1 MSKRTARLGR
11 FLQRWWE
18 GQLSDAADVEGGL
31 DAGGWRRER
40 SVEQLASELRR
51 DVHFELSQ
59 STFGYR
65 RPDEQTAREA
75 VAGLVPAPDEADEA
89 LLVAAVVRA
98 GGGARTLRATTG
110 IGAVGAVVTVF
121 ALVLRN
127 VLRGR

>member
-1 MSKRTARLGR
+1 MNRRTARLAR

-18 GQLSDAADVEGGL
+18 GEIAREDATL
-31 DAGGWRRER
+31 GWRRER
-40 SVEQLASELRR
+40 SAEQLASELRR

-59 STFGYR
+59 SASLYR
-65 RPDEQTAREA
+65 RPDEAAAREA
-75 VAGLVPAPDEADEA
+75 VAALVPPPSEEDAD

-98 GGGARTLRATTG
+98 GERARRVRATTG
-110 IGAVGAVVTVF
+110 AGAVVTVF

>member
-18 GQLSDAADVEGGL
+18 GQLPGSTYPSE
-31 DAGGWRRER
+31 WRNGR
-40 SVEQLASELRR
+40 SAEQLAAELRR

-59 STFGYR
+59 SAFLHR
-65 RPDEQTAREA
+65 RPDEATVREA
-75 VAGLVPAPDEADEA
+75 VSSLVPAPDEADTA
-89 LLVAAVVRA
+89 LLVASVVRA
-98 GGGARTLRATTG
+98 AGGAQKVRATTG
-110 IGAVGAVVTVF
+110 VGAVITVF